1 MADAPIAV
9 MAESIDLGEVTRADG
24 PVTATFTIANTG
36 KDRLEIRRIYSADA
50 GISAVAKS
58 MSVKRGKRNEVTVT
72 VDPAAITG
80 DLVNARLTVI
90 TNDPL
95 HPTHT
100 VRVVGIIK

>member
-1 MADAPIAV
+1 M
-9 MAESIDLGEVTRADG
+9 
-24 PVTATFTIANTG
+24 
-36 KDRLEIRRIYSADA
+36 
-50 GISAVAKS
+50 
-58 MSVKRGKRNEVTVT
+58 KRGKRNEVTVT